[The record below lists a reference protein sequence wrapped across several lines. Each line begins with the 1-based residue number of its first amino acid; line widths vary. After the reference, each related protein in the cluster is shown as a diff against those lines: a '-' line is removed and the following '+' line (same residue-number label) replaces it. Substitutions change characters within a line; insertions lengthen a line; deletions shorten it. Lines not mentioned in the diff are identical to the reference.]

1 MKRVLFICT
10 HNSGRSQMAEAFLKH
25 LAHGT
30 VEAESAGTTPAEH
43 VNPVVVQ
50 AMKEK
55 GIDISQNSPKL
66 LTEDMVDRAGRV
78 VTMGCSAEKT
88 CPAAFV
94 PSEDWGLKDP
104 KGKPI
109 EEVRRIRDEIEQR
122 VRRLLA
128 QLGKPETSS
137 GKPRGHK

>member
-1 MKRVLFICT
+1 MRRVLFICT

-25 LAHGT
+25 LGHGT
-30 VEAESAGTTPAEH
+30 VEAESAGTTPAER

-66 LTEDMVDRAGRV
+66 LTEEMVDRADRV

-88 CPAAFV
+88 CPAVFV
-94 PSEDWGLKDP
+94 PSEDWGLEDP
-104 KGKPI
+104 KGKSL
-109 EEVRRIRDEIEQR
+109 EDVRRIRDEIEQR
-122 VRRLLA
+122 VKRLLA
-128 QLGKPETSS
+128 QLCKPETRSR
-137 GKPRGHK
+137 KPRGDK